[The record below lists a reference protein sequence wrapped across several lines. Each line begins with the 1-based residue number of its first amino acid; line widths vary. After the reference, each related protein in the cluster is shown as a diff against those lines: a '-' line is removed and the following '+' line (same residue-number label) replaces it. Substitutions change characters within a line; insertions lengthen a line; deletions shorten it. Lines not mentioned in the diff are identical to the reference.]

1 MSEMRN
7 TGFWIYIWTWS
18 ADQQNWF
25 KHSLKLSGFH
35 IRTKLYKAKHC
46 KIGKWRGENYHY
58 LIYTEFPTSV
68 LFKTYRFI
76 FFKIKHFSLMPPPA
90 AANRSVHTTIWW
102 QVIQSTHSAVP
113 PTKEV
118 TKIWCDKVITV
129 NIRIKPGRN
138 PSPPS
143 QDQPCPTAAE
153 WLAGARAQLSNNCS
167 LRCRHPLLS
176 RQSLV
181 HSCTSRGSE
190 YL

>member
-25 KHSLKLSGFH
+25 KHSQTLWVSHKNKIVQGQTLQNRQMKRRELPLFDLHRISH
-35 IRTKLYKAKHC
+35 ISTFQNIQVH
-46 KIGKWRGENYHY
+46 
-58 LIYTEFPTSV
+58 
-68 LFKTYRFI
+68 I